1 MLFLCRISVVRWFL
15 FIFISNHPRA
25 TKRKIYAHPH
35 LFWAIWICHGNSR
48 RIAGSVWK
56 SYLQTVSTR
65 YLIAFWWHHI
75 IIEGFFFFCCAY
87 SSTEYPKLP
96 NEAVIINTIGILM
109 VAFSGIV
116 VYLATNKH
124 FRRVPLP
131 EDAILLTG
139 RND

>member
-75 IIEGFFFFCCAY
+75 IIEGFFFFAALTVRL
-87 SSTEYPKLP
+87 S
-96 NEAVIINTIGILM
+96 ILNYQTKQLSLTQSE
-109 VAFSGIV
+109 FWWLLFRGSLCIWPP
-116 VYLATNKH
+116 TNIFGVFHCQKMQY
-124 FRRVPLP
+124 F
-131 EDAILLTG
+131 
-139 RND
+139 